1 MQRTQQQP
9 GTVRTQQPRPQQ
21 PPQQQNQYH
30 YQQPQPQRPQQQQ
43 QPIRTQQSPP
53 AQQKPQQKVPT
64 DVNTM
69 QYKQPNTSYEGL
81 VCNPVV
87 YPVGYKPEERRYSI
101 SSESF
106 NPTQFQN
113 TKFRNIPKSEEDSE
127 AIRSTVTGNVLFKH
141 LDSEQL
147 DIVVAA
153 MMPLELPEGTVVV
166 RQDASEEENDMYV
179 VAAGELD
186 VFYGQTLVATI
197 GPGSAFGEIAL
208 MYGCPRTATV
218 KAKTPVKLWVMDRQ
232 TFRHILMV
240 EGIRRRELYEG
251 FLQEVPLL
259 SSLLPY
265 ERSKV
270 ADALEPVTFK
280 AGDVIIKEGDPY
292 TDGSKFYIIEKGEV
306 VCTKSSSDPNSPPCV
321 SSTLGPGGYFGEIVL
336 LSNKPRQ
343 ATVTTT
349 TDVRCLSIGRE
360 HFNQVMGPCEE
371 LLKRSMTNYK
381 SYQELI
387 EERSQKEK
395 TSPVVTKKVTAD
407 APKDKDGEEL
417 PDNWSE
423 LGELLLSTEDKYD
436 ISLDRVKG
444 FQSTMNKNAQQ
455 ISITSSQVQ
464 LIFPAVN
471 DIVQAHEWI
480 FKQIARAKKKNI
492 VGLYLQLATNY
503 SLWTHYRSFL
513 SSFESALATLK
524 ECKSFQLFNKF
535 LEEGKA
541 VGGGLSLEEVLEHIH
556 ARPKALLS
564 VFEHCQKIL
573 SEKETPMKEGEKQHL
588 LTNLDNTIQ
597 SLKDAL
603 EPK

>member
-1 MQRTQQQP
+1 
-9 GTVRTQQPRPQQ
+9 
-21 PPQQQNQYH
+21 
-30 YQQPQPQRPQQQQ
+30 
-43 QPIRTQQSPP
+43 
-53 AQQKPQQKVPT
+53 
-64 DVNTM
+64 
-69 QYKQPNTSYEGL
+69 
-81 VCNPVV
+81 
-87 YPVGYKPEERRYSI
+87 
-101 SSESF
+101 
-106 NPTQFQN
+106 
-113 TKFRNIPKSEEDSE
+113 
-127 AIRSTVTGNVLFKH
+127 
-141 LDSEQL
+141 
-147 DIVVAA
+147 
-153 MMPLELPEGTVVV
+153 
-166 RQDASEEENDMYV
+166 
-179 VAAGELD
+179 
-186 VFYGQTLVATI
+186 
-197 GPGSAFGEIAL
+197 
-208 MYGCPRTATV
+208 
-218 KAKTPVKLWVMDRQ
+218 
-232 TFRHILMV
+232 
-240 EGIRRRELYEG
+240 
-251 FLQEVPLL
+251 
-259 SSLLPY
+259 
-265 ERSKV
+265 
-270 ADALEPVTFK
+270 
-280 AGDVIIKEGDPY
+280 
-292 TDGSKFYIIEKGEV
+292 
-306 VCTKSSSDPNSPPCV
+306 
-321 SSTLGPGGYFGEIVL
+321 
-336 LSNKPRQ
+336 
-343 ATVTTT
+343 
-349 TDVRCLSIGRE
+349 
-360 HFNQVMGPCEE
+360 
-371 LLKRSMTNYK
+371 MTNYK